1 MRSRRPDSAA
11 VPVPTHAG
19 IAPGTAGV
27 LTSAPRR
34 CYWNPKV
41 PRFTKMR
48 QTMRPYLPQLTV
60 PLRNRISSARL
71 QPAPASRTPDPRF
84 GDVPREPGEIGP
96 TSRPGTEIAEA
107 GARWRRAEI
116 DVCVCNRAAQ
126 WCRLDLSLAAGWPT
140 SAVLLL
146 DALRGHADAAA
157 GPCGERQSGSDCRLG
172 DDAEVSVTHPKTPD
186 VVPERHYPQE
196 TRPVGGC
203 RFSLGPEAAG
213 CSGALEGSQVLLSS
227 RIDELDRVQS
237 HHRFEDVDVLDDGN
251 DHAVAV
257 DPA

>member
-157 GPCGERQSGSDCRLG
+157 GPCGERQSGSTAVWAMMQRCLSRTPRLLM
-172 DDAEVSVTHPKTPD
+172 
-186 VVPERHYPQE
+186 
-196 TRPVGGC
+196 
-203 RFSLGPEAAG
+203 SLRAT
-213 CSGALEGSQVLLSS
+213 LSS
-227 RIDELDRVQS
+227 RNASSRRLS
-237 HHRFEDVDVLDDGN
+237 VLARTRSGWLLRRLGG
-251 DHAVAV
+251 VAG
-257 DPA
+257 PSLQPH